1 MSWRLARGVGGG
13 VSGRGK
19 QRGVNW
25 RKNFSRLPW
34 RHAGHVAQEKR
45 RLRLRGASESAN
57 KASQVASF
65 FQRSSQPPALAPRLR
80 VSQGHQLVVGVIVR
94 SLCPKVS
101 ASRGLVAQQSV
112 ISPDPCLGLPMQ
124 KIHQSAH
131 LSPFCTRTSVP
142 PPCSHGL

>member
-1 MSWRLARGVGGG
+1 MTYEQEAGTRVVGG

-19 QRGVNW
+19 QREGSIGA
-25 RKNFSRLPW
+25 RTAATAAATSRTRPEM
-34 RHAGHVAQEKR
+34 EKR
-45 RLRLRGASESAN
+45 RLRLRQRVRAKQSFSG
-57 KASQVASF
+57 SQC
-65 FQRSSQPPALAPRLR
+65 SSQPPALATRLR
-80 VSQGHQLVVGVIVR
+80 VSQGLQLVVGVIVR

-142 PPCSHGL
+142 PPCSHGV